1 MNIKR
6 NFRAIFALFFL
17 WIVDP
22 ATATTIGSSDS
33 STPIEP
39 LAMSSQDSRYLTALL
54 FDFSPYTA
62 NNQTIVAGLADP
74 LGIGADP
81 ALKIFDGKAYF
92 MDLLGNFKVSS
103 LSDPADFEY
112 PSDNL
117 HGINLLDD
125 VTSMYLSYDGR
136 AFDKSLWNLET
147 AEVIERNGLPV
158 TSETSPLSLSGFGSV
173 SEKFN
178 PFNMLWNRCPSQ
190 DKREQAMSKSMK
202 LGGGPCLKPGACQ
215 CYDF

>member
-6 NFRAIFALFFL
+6 NCRAIFALFCL
-17 WIVDP
+17 WIAGP
-22 ATATTIGSSDS
+22 ATATTIGSSDT
-33 STPIEP
+33 STLLEP
-39 LAMSSQDSRYLTALL
+39 LAMSSQDKRFLTSLL

-62 NNQTIVAGLADP
+62 NNQTVVTGLDHP

-92 MDLLGNFKVSS
+92 MDLLGNFTVSS
-103 LSDPADFEY
+103 LGDPADFEL
-112 PSDNL
+112 PPGTL
-117 HGINLLDD
+117 RGINLLDD
-125 VTSMYLSYDGR
+125 VTSMYLSYEGR

-173 SEKFN
+173 SEKLN
-178 PFNMLWNRCPSQ
+178 PIVLLWNRCPSQ
-190 DKREQAMSKSMK
+190 DKREQAMTKSMK
-202 LGGGPCLKPGACQ
+202 LSGGPCLKPGACQ
-215 CYDF
+215 CYGF